1 MLTSVRFRGET
12 EDTDAEAKGFEILM
26 PEGDASGWIQGL
38 NLAQRREDALP
49 GGFDKALLAGPDA
62 GEEKIRVLGRANESL
77 LFRTEAAAQKGLAH
91 PSSFLQVQADG
102 VVRESAGGEGAAVGK
117 AEMEIG
123 VIQTGL
129 SVRLCRNGERRKQ
142 IGRDSAKGM
151 DQKQLGA
158 DALAAALHRGAG
170 CKLFQP
176 IGGQWQAI
184 GPVRNGIDIGIENK
198 KHVLPPPLPV
208 MIHRIGKFGKRHK
221 KETPPV

>member
-1 MLTSVRFRGET
+1 M
-12 EDTDAEAKGFEILM
+12 
-26 PEGDASGWIQGL
+26 
-38 NLAQRREDALP
+38 
-49 GGFDKALLAGPDA
+49 
-62 GEEKIRVLGRANESL
+62 
-77 LFRTEAAAQKGLAH
+77 
-91 PSSFLQVQADG
+91 
-102 VVRESAGGEGAAVGK
+102 GK

-158 DALAAALHRGAG
+158 DALAAALHRAAG

-176 IGGQWQAI
+176 IGGQKQAI
-184 GPVRNGIDIGIENK
+184 GTVRNGIDIGIENK